1 MAATSVS
8 RRIEKSIEALSA
20 KDYEGSFVHL
30 FPAID
35 KTAKKR
41 RPKDSVGA
49 RIKSFISDEEALIS
63 GVATNNIFR
72 DINVDGVDFPTA
84 IYKFGR
90 TSIVHEG
97 ELDERLQINDGSVLQ
112 IGRIWSLPPS
122 YLTGLIIAVVLS
134 PENVTE
140 RIDKELSIQLFG
152 HKYQLNELWGK
163 IEIIKQRMCELW
175 QNERLFD

>member
-20 KDYEGSFVHL
+20 KDYEASFVHL

-41 RPKDSVGA
+41 RPKDGVGS
-49 RIKSFISDEEALIS
+49 RIKSFISDEEAIIS
-63 GVATNNIFR
+63 GVALNKVFR
-72 DINVDGVDFPTA
+72 GINVDGVDFPTA

-97 ELDERLQINDGSVLQ
+97 ELDERLKINDGSGLQ
-112 IGRIWSLPPS
+112 IGQVWSLPPS
-122 YLTGLIIAVVLS
+122 YVTGLIISEVLS
-134 PENVTE
+134 PENAGE
-140 RIDKELSIQLFG
+140 KLEKELHIELFG
-152 HKYQLNELWGK
+152 HRYQLNDLWGK
-163 IEIIKQRMCELW
+163 VDIIKQRMCELW
-175 QNERLFD
+175 QNDQLFD

>member
-1 MAATSVS
+1 MAPTSVS
-8 RRIEKSIEALSA
+8 RRIKKSIEAFSD

-41 RPKDSVGA
+41 RSKDGVGS

-63 GVATNNIFR
+63 GVATNNVFKG
-72 DINVDGVDFPTA
+72 INVDGVDFPTA

-97 ELDERLQINDGSVLQ
+97 ELDERLQINDGSGLQ
-112 IGRIWSLPPS
+112 IGHVWSLPPS
-122 YLTGLIIAVVLS
+122 YLTGFIVAVVLA
-134 PENVTE
+134 PENAGE
-140 RIDKELSIQLFG
+140 GIEKELSIQLFG
-152 HKYQLNELWGK
+152 QTYQLNELWGK
-163 IEIIKQRMCELW
+163 VEVIKQKMCELW
-175 QNERLFD
+175 QNDRLFD